1 MDQLN
6 LHWTGGAELL
16 DMMPQLHRTGRN
28 TSTLDETADGY
39 GVNPFP
45 IGQCLSPLPGESPT
59 AHTKPKRKAPKTAK
73 DLEKKREY
81 DRAYRRRCRENKKKT
96 EQELFELTEEN
107 KKLNRE
113 NDYFKREEVQL
124 QEMVQSQKDE
134 MTLLQNELR
143 RQKAQFQGQNVVV
156 DVLSKQVASIDDNM
170 DPQRENKR
178 LKLEMDLLIKKIN
191 NDEYLNLIQLREKN
205 IKLEQEKNDFQDL
218 QVDWLWNL
226 GIRCLHLEVAS
237 QVVKHVLADD
247 QGQGRPLCYV
257 SKIEGESYEMEG
269 ATASFWKRNYFQD
282 LFDIDRELNASVF
295 LEPAPSVAA
304 SSAELAIN
312 PFQNTTDT
320 DRKRKGSGAS
330 RDAAAEKKR
339 QVDKAYRERCK
350 EMKKK
355 TETKLDAL
363 TKENDGLR
371 RENNYLKNEGTQLVQ
386 TLQHQK
392 DGMKQLEK
400 EFGQI
405 KSQLHRQNTVV
416 EVLSKRLGGS
426 DDKDLQRENTQLKH
440 DINPLTRK
448 INNPES
454 LSVIQLRAKIALL
467 ENEKNSLQVIVDALC
482 EKINSEKDL
491 HS

>member
-205 IKLEQEKNDFQDL
+205 IKLEQEKNDFQMIKDRA
-218 QVDWLWNL
+218 
-226 GIRCLHLEVAS
+226 GPYAITEVS
-237 QVVKHVLADD
+237 SS
-247 QGQGRPLCYV
+247 P
-257 SKIEGESYEMEG
+257 STEGESYEMEG

-330 RDAAAEKKR
+330 RDEAAEKKR

-350 EMKKK
+350 ELKKK

-400 EFGQI
+400 EFGHI

-426 DDKDLQRENTQLKH
+426 DDKDLQRENAELKH
-440 DINPLTRK
+440 DINLLTRK

-467 ENEKNSLQVIVDALC
+467 ENEKNSLQVTVDALC
-482 EKINSEKDL
+482 EKINNEKDQL
-491 HS
+491 GPQN

>member
-1 MDQLN
+1 M
-6 LHWTGGAELL
+6 
-16 DMMPQLHRTGRN
+16 
-28 TSTLDETADGY
+28 
-39 GVNPFP
+39 
-45 IGQCLSPLPGESPT
+45 
-59 AHTKPKRKAPKTAK
+59 
-73 DLEKKREY
+73 
-81 DRAYRRRCRENKKKT
+81 
-96 EQELFELTEEN
+96 ELTE
-107 KKLNRE
+107 
-113 NDYFKREEVQL
+113 
-124 QEMVQSQKDE
+124 
-134 MTLLQNELR
+134 
-143 RQKAQFQGQNVVV
+143 
-156 DVLSKQVASIDDNM
+156 
-170 DPQRENKR
+170 
-178 LKLEMDLLIKKIN
+178 
-191 NDEYLNLIQLREKN
+191 
-205 IKLEQEKNDFQDL
+205 
-218 QVDWLWNL
+218 
-226 GIRCLHLEVAS
+226 
-237 QVVKHVLADD
+237 
-247 QGQGRPLCYV
+247 V
-257 SKIEGESYEMEG
+257 SSSPPTEGEAYEMEG

-304 SSAELAIN
+304 ASGEVAIN

-320 DRKRKGSGAS
+320 DRKRKGSGAT

-339 QVDKAYRERCK
+339 LVDKAYRERCK

-371 RENNYLKNEGTQLVQ
+371 RENNYLKNEGTLLVQ

-416 EVLSKRLGGS
+416 EVLSKRLVSVSPFSSHAICLTRLLAGGS
-426 DDKDLQRENTQLKH
+426 DDKDLQRENAQLKH
-440 DINPLTRK
+440 DINLLTRK

-482 EKINSEKDL
+482 EKINNEKDQL
-491 HS
+491 GPQN

>member
-205 IKLEQEKNDFQDL
+205 IKLEQEKNDFQ
-218 QVDWLWNL
+218 
-226 GIRCLHLEVAS
+226 
-237 QVVKHVLADD
+237 
-247 QGQGRPLCYV
+247 
-257 SKIEGESYEMEG
+257 
-269 ATASFWKRNYFQD
+269 
-282 LFDIDRELNASVF
+282 
-295 LEPAPSVAA
+295 
-304 SSAELAIN
+304 
-312 PFQNTTDT
+312 
-320 DRKRKGSGAS
+320 
-330 RDAAAEKKR
+330 
-339 QVDKAYRERCK
+339 
-350 EMKKK
+350 
-355 TETKLDAL
+355 
-363 TKENDGLR
+363 
-371 RENNYLKNEGTQLVQ
+371 
-386 TLQHQK
+386 
-392 DGMKQLEK
+392 
-400 EFGQI
+400 
-405 KSQLHRQNTVV
+405 
-416 EVLSKRLGGS
+416 
-426 DDKDLQRENTQLKH
+426 
-440 DINPLTRK
+440 
-448 INNPES
+448 
-454 LSVIQLRAKIALL
+454 VII
-467 ENEKNSLQVIVDALC
+467 DALC
-482 EKINSEKDL
+482 AKINKDNDL
-491 HS
+491 EPKQAS